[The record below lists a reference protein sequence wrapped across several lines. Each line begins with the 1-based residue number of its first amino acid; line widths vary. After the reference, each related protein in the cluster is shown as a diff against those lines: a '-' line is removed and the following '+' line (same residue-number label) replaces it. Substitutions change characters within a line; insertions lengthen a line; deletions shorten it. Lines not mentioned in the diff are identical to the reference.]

1 MMDIISVLYEK
12 MCNVITEKLQLKHII
27 QTESGKVDVLATLL
41 TSPGSVKTKESI
53 FIESAMLEFELS
65 LISQEEFEFAKEH
78 GLIIEN
84 SDNQGNTGY
93 FISYKGIAKYSNEQM
108 NIVDSIAYLDS
119 NFSLKKLSTIKNE
132 EKVIILYLLA
142 LGAIGEENRVDTN
155 NWDQT
160 LLETHFQILQMISEK
175 AHEYGV
181 FEQINWSNRKNRNYR
196 MFFSNTNVLPKTHL
210 FSASPRN
217 TYYLVLTE
225 TFEYKKLI
233 KLLYNKA
240 HLAYSELHILNQ
252 LVDDISLTLQIEF
265 AQLPNVH
272 TFDFTTLED

>member
-1 MMDIISVLYEK
+1 MIDLISVLYEK
-12 MCNVITEKLQLKHII
+12 MSHVITEKLQLKHIK

-65 LISQEEFEFAKEH
+65 LINQEEFEYTKEQ
-78 GLIIEN
+78 GFIIES

-93 FISYKGIAKYSNEQM
+93 FISYKGLAKYSNEQM

-142 LGAIGEENRVDTN
+142 MGAIGADNRVDTN

-160 LLETHFQILQMISEK
+160 LLETHFEILQMISGK
-175 AHEYGV
+175 AHEYDV
-181 FEQINWSNRKNRNYR
+181 IEQINWSNRKNRNYR

-217 TYYLVLTE
+217 TYHLVLTE
-225 TFEYKKLI
+225 TFEYKKLV
-233 KLLYNKA
+233 KLLYNKPY
-240 HLAYSELHILNQ
+240 LAYSELHILNQ

-265 AQLPNVH
+265 AQVPNNH
-272 TFDFTTLED
+272 NFDFTALEN